1 MTTRQATTR
10 QGTTRQAAAQVAAQG
25 AVPGD
30 VATLTVF
37 VERGCTSCHAA
48 REVAEK
54 VRATYPEVAV
64 SVVDFAEVSSGQVPS
79 EVFAAPTFLLDGVV
93 VSLGTPEWG
102 TLTALLERAPQE
114 LAEGGGAPVA
124 TSPTRSISEP
134 IPLPCLMEAQLFQD
148 LGERELAEIER
159 TTTMSSCKRGTVFFA
174 PEETGEV
181 LFILKKGRVNL
192 YRVTEE
198 GKKLVTA
205 TLEPGSVFGEMALAG
220 QGMNGSFAE
229 AAEDSTLCIMSRQ
242 DMQRVVQQYPSIALR
257 MLEGMARRL
266 DDAEERLADVAYKS
280 VPARIAATLLRLSGP
295 DNKPVNLSHQDIA
308 DMVGTYRETATRI
321 LNEMRGDELVEL
333 KRMRINVSDRRRLA
347 LLAAEVV

>member
-1 MTTRQATTR
+1 MPVTPTRTIAPVLTR
-10 QGTTRQAAAQVAAQG
+10 
-25 AVPGD
+25 VPGG
-30 VATLTVF
+30 VATLTVY
-37 VERGCTSCHAA
+37 VEEGCTSCHAA
-48 REVAEK
+48 REVAAR
-54 VRATYPEVAV
+54 VRETYPEVDV
-64 SVVDFAEVSSGQVPS
+64 RLIDLGEVSSDEVPS
-79 EVFAAPTFLLDGVV
+79 DVFAAPTFLLDGEV
-93 VSLGTPEWG
+93 VSLGTPAWE
-102 TLTALLERAPQE
+102 TLTALIEHVPTDERAPGGDE
-114 LAEGGGAPVA
+114 SLAS
-124 TSPTRSISEP
+124 SPTRSIPAPEP
-134 IPLPCLMEAQLFQD
+134 TPCLLESVLFQD
-148 LGERELAEIER
+148 LGDREMAEIER

-181 LFILKKGRVNL
+181 LFILKVGRVNL

-229 AAEDSTLCIMSRQ
+229 AAEDCTLCIMSRV
-242 DMQRVVQQYPSIALR
+242 DVQRVIHQYPAIALR
-257 MLEGMARRL
+257 LLEGMARRL

-321 LNEMRGDELVEL
+321 LNEMRGDDLVEL
-333 KRMRINVSDRRRLA
+333 KRMRINVADRRRLA
-347 LLAAEVV
+347 LLASEVV

>member
-1 MTTRQATTR
+1 MTTRSLPASST
-10 QGTTRQAAAQVAAQG
+10 
-25 AVPGD
+25 VPGGI
-30 VATLTVF
+30 ATLTVY

-48 REVAEK
+48 REIAER
-54 VRATYPEVAV
+54 VRDTYPEVAV
-64 SVVDFAEVSSGQVPS
+64 HVVDLGEVSSDQVPS
-79 EVFAAPTFLLDGVV
+79 EVFATPTFFLDDEV
-93 VSLGTPEWG
+93 VSLGTPAWE
-102 TLTALLERAPQE
+102 TLTALLERAPATG
-114 LAEGGGAPVA
+114 LVEGGGDPV
-124 TSPTRSISEP
+124 TTTPTRSIPVPEP
-134 IPLPCLMEAQLFQD
+134 TPCLMESDLFQD
-148 LGERELAEIER
+148 LGEREMSEIER

-181 LFILKKGRVNL
+181 LFILKAGRVNL

-229 AAEDSTLCIMSRQ
+229 AAEDCTLCVMSRQ
-242 DMQRVVQQYPSIALR
+242 DVQRVIQQYPSIALR
-257 MLEGMARRL
+257 LLEGMARRL

-295 DNKPVNLSHQDIA
+295 DNKPVNLSHQDVA

-333 KRMRINVSDRRRLA
+333 KRMRITVADRRRLA
-347 LLAAEVV
+347 LLASEVV